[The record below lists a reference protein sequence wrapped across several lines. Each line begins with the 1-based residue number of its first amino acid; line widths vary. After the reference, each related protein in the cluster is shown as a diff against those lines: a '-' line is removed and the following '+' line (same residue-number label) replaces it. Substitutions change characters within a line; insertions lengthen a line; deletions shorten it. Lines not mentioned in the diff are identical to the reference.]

1 MRRQIFLV
9 LTLVVVFSVMVMAA
23 PKPRGDPCPIKVDTN
38 VVMYGDTGFGGV
50 GDLSK
55 TWMVNFLNWWESYDS
70 SINYVIL
77 DDNDIESDCDFSN
90 YPNLKL
96 YIQPGGNAYYQQ
108 NSLGSAGKANIKDF
122 ILNDDG
128 AYFGACAGFYY
139 AAGDYYW
146 QGEYY
151 NWGDLLGLYPA
162 TVEGSI
168 TDIADYDVNPGYAL
182 TSVDNG
188 FEMIY
193 YGGPTQGWRDTSLP
207 LPSGAEQLL
216 GLNAVGGL
224 PAAIKYNKM
233 LLTTVHSDLY
243 EGVGISGLTTSQ
255 RIENYKWLANNLNGV
270 AGTSFVVPPY
280 AEPPVPKQCGD
291 GIDNDGDGFVDLADV
306 GCSSALDDVEDG
318 NLDGWSLASVEN
330 NWYVGTSNPY
340 QGLKYAEAKPMNTNE
355 PASILEISV
364 STVGYGGVTVNY
376 YRRLVGLDSA
386 DEFKARWFD
395 GISWHVL
402 EQTGSSSANDAGY
415 VLKSFDLPFGAG
427 DNSAFKIRF
436 ECTAG
441 ATSEFCRVDNVEIIG
456 Q

>member
-1 MRRQIFLV
+1 V
-9 LTLVVVFSVMVMAA
+9 H
-23 PKPRGDPCPIKVDTN
+23 
-38 VVMYGDTGFGGV
+38 
-50 GDLSK
+50 
-55 TWMVNFLNWWESYDS
+55 
-70 SINYVIL
+70 
-77 DDNDIESDCDFSN
+77 
-90 YPNLKL
+90 
-96 YIQPGGNAYYQQ
+96 
-108 NSLGSAGKANIKDF
+108 
-122 ILNDDG
+122 
-128 AYFGACAGFYY
+128 
-139 AAGDYYW
+139 
-146 QGEYY
+146 
-151 NWGDLLGLYPA
+151 
-162 TVEGSI
+162 
-168 TDIADYDVNPGYAL
+168 
-182 TSVDNG
+182 
-188 FEMIY
+188 
-193 YGGPTQGWRDTSLP
+193 
-207 LPSGAEQLL
+207 AE
-216 GLNAVGGL
+216 A
-224 PAAIKYNKM
+224 
-233 LLTTVHSDLY
+233 Y

-306 GCSSALDDVEDG
+306 GCSSALDDDETDPLPSACSDGIDNDGDSFVDLDDVGCIGSDDNDETDVTGPVSLMFDDFEDG

-395 GISWHVL
+395 GISWQVL